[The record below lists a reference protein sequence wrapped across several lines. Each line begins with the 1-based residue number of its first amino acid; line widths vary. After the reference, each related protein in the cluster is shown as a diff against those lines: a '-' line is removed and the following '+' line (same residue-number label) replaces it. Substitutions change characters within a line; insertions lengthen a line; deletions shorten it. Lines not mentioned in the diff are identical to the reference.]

1 MSNYKIVAENNEST
15 VVSDYQ
21 VDYKRESDYQSE
33 ADLESAFIK
42 QLQQQAYEY
51 MPIKAENDLID
62 NLRLQLEKL
71 NDYKFSDNE
80 WDTFFKTKLANSNN
94 GVVEKTNIIQEDFI
108 QLLDRD
114 DGTVKNIYLI
124 DKENIHNNSLQ
135 VINQYVVD
143 DGTHPNRYDVT
154 VLVNGLPLVHIE
166 LKRRGVDIKE
176 AFNQINRY
184 NRDSFWAGCGLYEYV
199 QLFVISNGTYTKYY
213 SNTTRMSHVN
223 ELRESKVK
231 QGKKTSNSFEF
242 TSWWADANNKI
253 IPDLMDFTRTF
264 FAKHTILSILTKYCV
279 FTSEKMLLVMRP
291 YQIVAT
297 ERIIQKIVVSSNYH
311 KYGTIEG
318 GGYVWHTTGS
328 GKTLTS
334 FKAAQIASLLP
345 EIDKVLFVV
354 DRKDL
359 DYQTMKEYDRF
370 EKGAANSNTSTRIL
384 AEQLGAE
391 EPKHLKNKNPRI
403 IITTIQKLT
412 VFISKYKKADI
423 YNKHLV
429 IIFDECHRSQFGDM
443 HTAIIRAFKKY
454 HLFGF
459 TGTPIFAANASSSG
473 KPALRTTQQSFGE
486 KLHTYTIVNAIND
499 KNVLPFRIDYVK
511 TIDERKDIK
520 DEKVWDIDRE
530 RAMTAPKRITNVV
543 KYIIEHFDQKTKR
556 NETYK
561 LNDRRLSG
569 FNSIFAVT
577 SIPVAMLYY
586 TEFKKQM
593 AELPSDKRLK
603 IATIYSFGVN
613 EEDASGNGLLGDEN
627 PEDTDNLDKS
637 SRDFLDDA
645 IKDYNEMFATNYDT
659 SSEKFQNFYKDVS
672 LRMKNRQID
681 MLIVVNMFLTGFDA
695 TTLNTLWVDK
705 NLKLHGLLQ
714 AFSRTNR
721 ILNSVKTFGNIV
733 CFRNLEKATNE
744 SIALFGD
751 KDAGGIVLLKP
762 FDDYYNGYDEK
773 EKHHLG
779 YSELVQEL
787 QDKFPVSQEIVGE
800 QEKKEFIS
808 LYGSL
813 LRVKNILLCFDE
825 FIGAQILSERDI
837 QDYQSMYINL
847 YNEFRNRDRHQSE
860 NINDDIIF
868 EMELV
873 KQVEVN
879 IDYILNLIR
888 QYHASH
894 LKDNEIKITISKA
907 IDSSIELRDKKE
919 LIEKFIDS
927 LTPQSSVDN
936 DWKTYVDEQKN
947 NELNEIIKSENLK
960 ETETH
965 KFMDEAFRD
974 GFVQQ
979 SGTAI
984 AKILP
989 PMSRFTPSGERNA
1002 KKNKV
1007 IDLLKAFHDKFKD
1020 IVAKQ

>member
-1 MSNYKIVAENNEST
+1 LDS
-15 VVSDYQ
+15 Q
-21 VDYKRESDYQSE
+21 V
-33 ADLESAFIK
+33 
-42 QLQQQAYEY
+42 
-51 MPIKAENDLID
+51 
-62 NLRLQLEKL
+62 RL
-71 NDYKFSDNE
+71 F
-80 WDTFFKTKLANSNN
+80 
-94 GVVEKTNIIQEDFI
+94 
-108 QLLDRD
+108 
-114 DGTVKNIYLI
+114 
-124 DKENIHNNSLQ
+124 
-135 VINQYVVD
+135 
-143 DGTHPNRYDVT
+143 
-154 VLVNGLPLVHIE
+154 
-166 LKRRGVDIKE
+166 
-176 AFNQINRY
+176 
-184 NRDSFWAGCGLYEYV
+184 
-199 QLFVISNGTYTKYY
+199 
-213 SNTTRMSHVN
+213 
-223 ELRESKVK
+223 
-231 QGKKTSNSFEF
+231 
-242 TSWWADANNKI
+242 
-253 IPDLMDFTRTF
+253 
-264 FAKHTILSILTKYCV
+264 
-279 FTSEKMLLVMRP
+279 
-291 YQIVAT
+291 
-297 ERIIQKIVVSSNYH
+297 
-311 KYGTIEG
+311 
-318 GGYVWHTTGS
+318 
-328 GKTLTS
+328 
-334 FKAAQIASLLP
+334 
-345 EIDKVLFVV
+345 
-354 DRKDL
+354 
-359 DYQTMKEYDRF
+359 
-370 EKGAANSNTSTRIL
+370 
-384 AEQLGAE
+384 
-391 EPKHLKNKNPRI
+391 
-403 IITTIQKLT
+403 
-412 VFISKYKKADI
+412 
-423 YNKHLV
+423 
-429 IIFDECHRSQFGDM
+429 
-443 HTAIIRAFKKY
+443 
-454 HLFGF
+454 
-459 TGTPIFAANASSSG
+459 FAANASSSG